1 VDASRDAKP
10 TAGTKSEIAG
20 RLRSIA
26 KIVIIDVA
34 APLIAYSLLRS
45 AGMSTVTALV
55 LSGVF
60 PALGVAIGVI
70 QHRRLDGI
78 TAGLGHHARVGVGGD
93 VVVFQQPEA
102 LVIDVDAGSLAVVDG
117 VAAQAR
123 VSAVVYGHA
132 GVAVAGDVAV
142 F

>member
-1 VDASRDAKP
+1 VDASRETKP
-10 TAGTKSEIAG
+10 TAGTKSEIAA

-60 PALGVAIGVI
+60 PALGVVVGASG
-70 QHRRLDGI
+70 
-78 TAGLGHHARVGVGGD
+78 TA
-93 VVVFQQPEA
+93 
-102 LVIDVDAGSLAVVDG
+102 
-117 VAAQAR
+117 
-123 VSAVVYGHA
+123 VSTWSAPWS
-132 GVAVAGDVAV
+132 
-142 F
+142 

>member
-10 TAGTKSEIAG
+10 TAGTKSEMAG

-26 KIVIIDVA
+26 KIVILDVA
-34 APLIAYSLLRS
+34 APLIAYNLLRS

-70 QHRRLDGI
+70 RHRRLDVVGTLVLAGI
-78 TAGLGHHARVGVGGD
+78 LAGTVLGLISHSARLVLL
-93 VVVFQQPEA
+93 EA
-102 LVIDVDAGSLAVVDG
+102 WPASARYGRAV
-117 VAAQAR
+117 R
-123 VSAVVYGHA
+123 
-132 GVAVAGDVAV
+132 
-142 F
+142 

>member
-1 VDASRDAKP
+1 VDASRDIKP
-10 TAGTKSEIAG
+10 AAGTKSEIDG

-55 LSGVF
+55 LSGGF

-70 QHRRLDGI
+70 QHRRLDV
-78 TAGLGHHARVGVGGD
+78 VG
-93 VVVFQQPEA
+93 A
-102 LVIDVDAGSLAVVDG
+102 LVLAGIL
-117 VAAQAR
+117 VARCWA
-123 VSAVVYGHA
+123 
-132 GVAVAGDVAV
+132 
-142 F
+142 